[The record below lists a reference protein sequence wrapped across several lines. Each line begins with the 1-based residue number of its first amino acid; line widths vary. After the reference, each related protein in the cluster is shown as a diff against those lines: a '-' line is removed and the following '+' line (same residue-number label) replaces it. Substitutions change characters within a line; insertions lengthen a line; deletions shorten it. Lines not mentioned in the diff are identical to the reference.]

1 MAGELLA
8 VRTDDFRKLGPEIA
22 AADRAVTLALRR
34 SIRKVAKPS
43 GQKILESY
51 GVEMPQRGGF
61 ADRVRSLG
69 RVSVLTNLR
78 QGVRIQ
84 LSNRGGVWMG
94 GPEAGLLRHPVWGR
108 LKGKWAT
115 TKVPA
120 GVGAKAFEADADRM
134 RDEIVTATTEALRK
148 ELA

>member
-1 MAGELLA
+1 MSELLK
-8 VRTDDFRKLGPEIA
+8 VRTDDFRKLGPQLV
-22 AADRAVTLALRR
+22 AADRATVLALRR
-34 SIRKVAKPS
+34 QLRAIAKPA
-43 GQKILESY
+43 GQKILEAY

-69 RVSVLTNLR
+69 RVSVLTNLK

-108 LKGKWAT
+108 RGKWTT

-120 GVGAKAFEADADRM
+120 GVGAKTFEADADQM
-134 RDEIVTATTEALRK
+134 RDRVVEATTGALRK